1 MKTGPQIKARR
12 LRLGLTQ
19 AQAAKRMD
27 RTQNYWSELEHDR
40 KPHNIDTLRRVAKAL
55 ECRLSVLLIPL
66 KR

>member
-12 LRLGLTQ
+12 LRLKLTQ
-19 AQAAKRMD
+19 AQAAKRYGCS
-27 RTQNYWSELEHDR
+27 QGYWCDLENDR
-40 KPHNIDTLRRVAKAL
+40 KPHNTDTLMRVAAAL